1 MPVDWGNNV
10 DAASSVEI
18 SARYQPLVDASA
30 STLAISARYQLVF
43 DAAVGIRFSSIVITT
58 TTLAAGTGDVAYSEN
73 ITARGGSAAG
83 YVWTVVTGSLPPGL
97 TLASPNTPTTTL
109 SGTPTLAGSY
119 IFTVRVTDS
128 NGSTDDQEFLIV
140 IGAAPTVLAGYSDTL
155 RGGRRLAIIDSAL
168 AFASRNDA
176 FLSPVLSTAW
186 TPTLT
191 TSVVTPTSAGLLVSA
206 SATASSSALI
216 TQAVTAA
223 YGDAQVTLDHL
234 LPDVP
239 PASATDLGIE
249 WFNGTNAV
257 SLVIDFVNGERRA
270 VLRTRAGATVTLL
283 ASIEC
288 QASVKLRIIKAVS
301 GIHAYVDGTFLART
315 GFLGTT
321 AGNLRLVARSNTASV
336 EVAGLFYD
344 FVLQGGVAID
354 GQSALVP
361 LVSPDSS
368 YMEFVVP
375 ATTPARL
382 GVRSIEAYTPTTGV
396 YSPTG
401 FTYTVPFE
409 RLYLSRRGGGK
420 PSSSVYGRRSL
431 KS

>member
-10 DAASSVEI
+10 DTSIAIDVSM
-18 SARYQPLVDASA
+18 RYQAALDTSAAIPASR
-30 STLAISARYQLVF
+30 RYQYSY
-43 DAAVGIRFSSIVITT
+43 DSSVGIRFSSIVITT
-58 TTLAAGTGDVAYSEN
+58 TSLATGTVDVAYSEN
-73 ITARGGSAAG
+73 ITARGGTDLG
-83 YVWTVVTGSLPPGL
+83 YTWSVVSGTLPPGL
-97 TLASPNTPTTTL
+97 ALATPNTPTTTL
-109 SGTPTLAGSY
+109 SGTPTAAGSY
-119 IFTVRVTDS
+119 TFTVRVTDS
-128 NGSTDDQEFLIV
+128 GGSTDDQTFLIT
-140 IGAAPTVLAGYSDTL
+140 IAAAPTVLAGYTDTL

-168 AFASRNDA
+168 AFTSRNDT
-176 FLSPVLSTAW
+176 FLSRVLGAAW

-191 TSVVTPTSAGLLVSA
+191 TSVITPTSAGLLVSA
-206 SATASSSALI
+206 SASASSSALI

-288 QASVKLRIIKAVS
+288 QASVKLRLVKAVS
-301 GIHAYVDGTFLART
+301 GIHAYVDGAFLART
-315 GFLGTT
+315 GFLGAT

-344 FVLQGGVAID
+344 FVLRGGVAID
-354 GQSALVP
+354 GQLALVP

-396 YSPTG
+396 YSLTG